1 MLIIPAIDIKDGCV
15 VRFVQ
20 GRLDKKIYSR
30 DPLKT
35 AKHWAKQGAELI
47 HVVDLDGAISGKVK
61 NLDIAKDIANSVD
74 VPIQFGG
81 GIRSIELIKTLLDA
95 GIWRIILG
103 TKAIEDKGFLKKVF
117 KKFKDKLIVSIDA
130 KAGRILTKGWRDSH
144 GSTDVLKFG
153 RYLKEIG
160 FKQVIYTDV
169 LKDGTLKGPNIKN
182 IKSLIK
188 ETGLNIIASGGI
200 SSLADIYRLKL
211 LEKKGVKGV
220 ILGKALYEGKF
231 TLAEALK
238 LS

>member
-30 DPLKT
+30 DPVKT
-35 AKHWAKQGAELI
+35 ARHWVKQGAKLI
-47 HVVDLDGAISGKVK
+47 HIVDLDGAISGKPK
-61 NLDIAKDIANSVD
+61 NLKIVKDIAKTAE
-74 VPIQFGG
+74 VPVQFGG
-81 GIRSIELIKTLLDA
+81 GIRSNELIKTLLDA

-103 TKAIEDKGFLKKVF
+103 TKAIEDKGFLRKAF
-117 KKFKDKLIVSIDA
+117 KKFKDKVIVSIDA
-130 KAGRILTKGWRDSH
+130 KATRILTKGWRNTQA
-144 GSTDVLKFG
+144 STDVLKFG
-153 RYLKEIG
+153 RRLKEIG

-169 LKDGTLKGPNIKN
+169 LKDGTLKGPNIKG
-182 IKSLIK
+182 IKNLIR
-188 ETGLNIIASGGI
+188 ETGLSVIASGGI

-211 LEKKGVKGV
+211 LEKKGVAGV

-231 TLAEALK
+231 TLTEALK